1 MLTKQG
7 NGKPFPAI
15 PLPTKKKNK
24 MKKEKKFFIP
34 ANNIKDL
41 LTDWNEAGGC
51 FASDRITVDG
61 LPVGYMYRE
70 IPDGESPFGEY
81 DSGWR
86 FFAGDEDDEYANNPV
101 NLDIYSLNTIC
112 NYSPDIIPLLHAPYG
127 TAYGRD
133 ENGMFQEE
141 SLESLEE

>member
-1 MLTKQG
+1 
-7 NGKPFPAI
+7 
-15 PLPTKKKNK
+15 

-86 FFAGDEDDEYANNPV
+86 FFAGDEDDEYANNPE

-112 NYSPDIIPLLHAPYG
+112 NYSQILYRFFTLHTVPH
-127 TAYGRD
+127 TA
-133 ENGMFQEE
+133 EMKMECFKKN
-141 SLESLEE
+141 LWNL

>member
-1 MLTKQG
+1 MPP
-7 NGKPFPAI
+7 NGGKLQTI
-15 PLPTKKKNK
+15 TSKKKNK

-61 LPVGYMYRE
+61 LLVGYMYRE
-70 IPDGESPFGEY
+70 IPDGESPFGKY

-86 FFAGDEDDEYANNPV
+86 FFAGDEDDEYANNPE

>member
-1 MLTKQG
+1 MAIIHRAL
-7 NGKPFPAI
+7 PANKNKEYM
-15 PLPTKKKNK
+15 KKKN
-24 MKKEKKFFIP
+24 FFIP
-34 ANNIKDL
+34 ANDIKDL
-41 LTDWNEAGGC
+41 LTDWNETGGC

-70 IPDGESPFGEY
+70 IPDEESSFGEY

-86 FFAGDEDDEYANNPV
+86 FFSGDEDDEYANNPD
-101 NLDIYSLNTIC
+101 NLGIYSLNTIC

-133 ENGMFQEE
+133 ENGIFQEE
-141 SLESLEE
+141 SFESLEE

>member
-1 MLTKQG
+1 
-7 NGKPFPAI
+7 
-15 PLPTKKKNK
+15 
-24 MKKEKKFFIP
+24 
-34 ANNIKDL
+34 
-41 LTDWNEAGGC
+41 
-51 FASDRITVDG
+51 
-61 LPVGYMYRE
+61 MYRE
-70 IPDGESPFGEY
+70 IPDDESSFGEY

-86 FFAGDEDDEYANNPV
+86 FFAGDEDDEYANNPE

-112 NYSPDIIPLLHAPYG
+112 NYSPDIIPFLHATYG